1 MQYILFIFPAEDMGI
16 PHLMRHL
23 LPYSERVVVEK
34 KQSPAATDDAPKIH
48 SIVIDGPNL
57 VYHVFGRLLSWAD
70 LRLGILDAQPSC
82 NEVSTGVVFYLLQLM
97 LLGIK
102 M

>member
-1 MQYILFIFPAEDMGI
+1 MGI

-23 LPYSERVVVEK
+23 LPYSENIVLER
-34 KQSPAATDDAPKIH
+34 KQEQASREGTEIR
-48 SIVIDGPNL
+48 SVVIDGPSL
-57 VYHVFGRLLSWAD
+57 VYHVFERLLSSSNP
-70 LRLGILDAQPSC
+70 RFSILDAQPTC
-82 NEVSTGVVFYLLQLM
+82 NEVSTGVMFYLLQLL

>member
-1 MQYILFIFPAEDMGI
+1 
-16 PHLMRHL
+16 MRHL
-23 LPYSERVVVEK
+23 LPYSEHVVVERK
-34 KQSPAATDDAPKIH
+34 LSQSAPDDASKID
-48 SIVIDGPNL
+48 SVVIDGPNL
-57 VYHVFGRLLSWAD
+57 VYHVFGRLLSWANP
-70 LRLGILDAQPSC
+70 RLGILDAQPSC

>member
-1 MQYILFIFPAEDMGI
+1 MGI

-23 LPYSERVVVEK
+23 LPYSEYVVVGK
-34 KQSPAATDDAPKIH
+34 KQSQIAPDDTSKID
-48 SIVIDGPNL
+48 SVVIDGPNL

-70 LRLGILDAQPSC
+70 PRLGILDAQPSC